1 MGDRK
6 FTRIPIE
13 TGAII
18 QCGETTVVGG
28 VENLSLNGMLFR
40 TTQNVD
46 LENEVKI
53 KLMMS
58 GPSSKMSLDMNGIVR
73 RKDEQGYGIE
83 FTGMYLDVFFH
94 LKNVIALGM
103 GDETK
108 AMEEFFTFMGE
119 DAPTGE

>member
-18 QCGETTVVGG
+18 QSGDTTVVGG

-40 TTQNVD
+40 TSQNVD
-46 LENEVKI
+46 IENEVKI
-53 KLMMS
+53 KLMLS

-73 RKDEQGYGIE
+73 RKVENGYGIE

-94 LKNVIALGM
+94 LKNIIALGM

-108 AMEEFFTFMGE
+108 AMEEFFVFMGE

>member
-13 TGAII
+13 TGAIV
-18 QCGETTVVGG
+18 QCGDVTAAGG

-40 TTQNVD
+40 TSQEMDVNK
-46 LENEVKI
+46 EVKI
-53 KLMMS
+53 KLMLS

-73 RKDEQGYGIE
+73 RRVEDGFGIE

-94 LKNVIALGM
+94 LKNIIALGM

-108 AMEEFFTFMGE
+108 AMQEFFDFMGE
-119 DAPTGE
+119 GAPTGE